1 MAGNYG
7 AIAEGFFQGVGF
19 LSSKGR
25 GGVDKDGNLREK
37 ACTSMASA
45 RLSALKSI
53 ANKLRFGRNGDD
65 VWVEFKNL
73 SDDMKKTILNEV
85 NSQVRWESF
94 GPNIS
99 RVSLQ
104 YADFEVAYL
113 NRGLA

>member
-1 MAGNYG
+1 MAGNRG
-7 AIAEGFFQGVGF
+7 AIAEGFFNGVGF
-19 LSSKGR
+19 LSSKGK
-25 GGVDKDGNLREK
+25 GGVDKYGNLKEK

-45 RLSALKSI
+45 KIRALRRI
-53 ANKLRFGRNGDD
+53 ANKLRFRRDSGD

>member
-1 MAGNYG
+1 
-7 AIAEGFFQGVGF
+7 
-19 LSSKGR
+19 
-25 GGVDKDGNLREK
+25 
-37 ACTSMASA
+37 MASA

-104 YADFEVAYL
+104 YADFESAYL